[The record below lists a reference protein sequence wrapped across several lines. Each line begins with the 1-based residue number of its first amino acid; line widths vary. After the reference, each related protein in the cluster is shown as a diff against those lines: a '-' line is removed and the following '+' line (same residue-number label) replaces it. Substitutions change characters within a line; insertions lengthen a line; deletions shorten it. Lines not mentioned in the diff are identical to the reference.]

1 MNNEVINKQ
10 SIVDFAESILEDNRT
25 VGIRMTGY
33 SMYPTLRPGDI
44 GHIEKCVPNKI
55 KVGDIVVFKLNGKLI
70 AHRLVAINNHDVR
83 TFVAKGDKNK
93 FSDPPFATDAF
104 VGKITSFERKGRKIS
119 AGSFGMRVF
128 RYLALHCSKPVI
140 AFCNF
145 ELRVSQQIRSL
156 LANLRSLKNNVTVIS
171 KGSGKLFWI
180 NAIISVL
187 QGIIPF
193 AVIVLIKLLVD
204 ELTTSSLQNS
214 QQQFVFISLLIVT
227 ALVFLLNVLLTEL
240 RAYFSEKL
248 TQSVT
253 RYIYSLLQAKHSVL
267 DLSNYENPDKQ
278 DKIHRAVQEASFRP
292 IKILNA
298 LLMGIKS
305 VASVLFL
312 IGLFVSIRWYM
323 VLILLVAILPD
334 VFVRLKYSGKLYR
347 LKDSQSTRER
357 EMYYYNRILTGFPFA
372 KELKLFGF
380 SGFFQKRFTQTQNSL
395 FDEKIALRKSE
406 LSFNIFA
413 QVFAV
418 VLIFIS
424 LGFVSYLKM
433 KGEISIGTVVLF
445 FFAFQ
450 RGYSVLN
457 DFFRSFTQI
466 IEDNTFLKDFIEF
479 LNLPAHS
486 KEPTETVE
494 FSLKKEI
501 RFDNVSFRYEASMRD
516 ALKNINISIP
526 AGKTV
531 AFVGA
536 NGSGKTTLIKLLC
549 GFYEPNAGKIMF
561 DNQDSILIGQK
572 KICKNIT
579 AVFQDFALYNISV
592 AENLALGNIQISLD
606 MEKAKKAAQ
615 AAGID
620 DVLEQL
626 PNGYHTLLGNLF
638 KGGEEL
644 SIGQWQKM
652 AIARAFY
659 RDAPLLLM
667 DEPSSAL
674 DAESEMQIIK
684 SLRKLSHEKTAIIV
698 SHRLTTVQWADLIY
712 LFHEGEMIES
722 GNHKELM
729 ALKGK
734 YYNLFQTVNSRF
746 E

>member
-1 MNNEVINKQ
+1 MAENMLNENLSLSYKLKG
-10 SIVDFAESILEDNRT
+10 F
-25 VGIRMTGY
+25 
-33 SMYPTLRPGDI
+33 SMYPTLKPGDV
-44 GHIEKCVPNKI
+44 GLVEKCRPETLKI
-55 KVGDIVVFKLNGKLI
+55 GDIVVFKSNNILIGHRIVDIKTKNGETI
-70 AHRLVAINNHDVR
+70 FI
-83 TFVAKGDKNK
+83 AKGDKNLNN
-93 FSDPPFATDAF
+93 DAPFTSNELL
-104 VGKITSFERKGRKIS
+104 GKITSFERNNRRKKINSQVMNFRRFS
-119 AGSFGMRVF
+119 ALYFPSFALRIYNFMF
-128 RYLALHCSKPVI
+128 R
-140 AFCNF
+140 
-145 ELRVSQQIRSL
+145 IRNRKDSFRL
-156 LANLRSLKNNVTVIS
+156 NLNSLKNNVTVIS

-572 KICKNIT
+572 EICKNIT

-592 AENLALGNIQISLD
+592 AENLALGNIQISPD

-674 DAESEMQIIK
+674 DAESEMLIIK
-684 SLRKLSHEKTAIIV
+684 SLKKLSHDKTAIIV